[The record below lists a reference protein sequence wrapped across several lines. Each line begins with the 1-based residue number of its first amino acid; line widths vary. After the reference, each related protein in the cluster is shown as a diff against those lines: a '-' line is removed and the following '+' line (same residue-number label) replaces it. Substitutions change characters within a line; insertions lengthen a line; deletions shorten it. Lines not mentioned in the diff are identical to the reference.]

1 MLVVCVTV
9 LAKPGMGQAFLEA
22 ALRDREGTRKEPGN
36 IRFDVL
42 QGATPANEGEPE
54 PFYLFEIYDSAE
66 SFAAHQQTPH
76 FLKFREETAD
86 LMAVPRQSARYTPVY
101 ADSFVPSAP
110 NTEPTG

>member
-1 MLVVCVTV
+1 MIVICVTV
-9 LAKPGMGQAFLEA
+9 LAKPGMGQAFLAA

-42 QGATPANEGEPE
+42 QGATPVQEGEPE

-76 FLKFREETAD
+76 FLLFREETAD
-86 LMAVPRQSARYTPVY
+86 LSTPTLLCPPRQTPSRPVSLR
-101 ADSFVPSAP
+101 AAP
-110 NTEPTG
+110 CEHPP